1 VATRITDRY
10 FTGKPCK
17 NGHVGE
23 RYRSNNIC
31 VECASEHWRR
41 QRERNPEG
49 HRRSSREYARKNREK
64 ETERQAIWYH
74 NNKDARA
81 KWIREYRKRPEIAAK
96 RTAEAGLR
104 RAAKRQACPKWVD
117 KKALAAVYAKARE
130 KSDAEGTRY
139 HVDHIVPLL
148 HPLVCGLHVPWN
160 LQVLSAGENLQKSN
174 SFSPEV
180 SVQLAEGRTGKSGW
194 PEEVE
199 APWQN
204 MITCRTRQPTTS

>member
-1 VATRITDRY
+1 MATSLTGRY

-49 HRRSSREYARKNREK
+49 HRRSSREYARRNREK
-64 ETERQAIWYH
+64 ETERHAAWYST
-74 NNKDARA
+74 NKKQHAA
-81 KWIREYRKRPEIAAK
+81 WLKEYRKRPEIAAK

-104 RAAKRQACPKWVD
+104 RAAKRQACPLWVD
-117 KKALAAVYAKARE
+117 KKALAAVYAEARDRTRT
-130 KSDAEGTRY
+130 SGVRY
-139 HVDHIVPLL
+139 HVDHIVPLV

-160 LQVLSAGENLQKSN
+160 LQILEAGKNLQKSN
-174 SFSPEV
+174 SFSPE
-180 SVQLAEGRTGKSGW
+180 
-194 PEEVE
+194 
-199 APWQN
+199 
-204 MITCRTRQPTTS
+204 TSL